1 MVPLKLARAFLYTY
15 PHVSIRIWTKI
26 ALQIQE
32 TKIYKYDYFDINL
45 ARFNQLTEQSIY
57 TASNGYLTPDLLI
70 GSSRASAET
79 NNPSI
84 RMRPYAMWAYR
95 RLTHGIY
102 TAVNASTKLYQG
114 VKLV

>member
-57 TASNGYLTPDLLI
+57 PASNGYLTPDLPI
-70 GSSRASAET
+70 GSSRTPAET

-102 TAVNASTKLYQG
+102 TAANASTKLYQG

>member
-1 MVPLKLARAFLYTY
+1 MT
-15 PHVSIRIWTKI
+15 
-26 ALQIQE
+26 
-32 TKIYKYDYFDINL
+32 YFDINL

-57 TASNGYLTPDLLI
+57 TASNGYLTPDLLF
-70 GSSRASAET
+70 GPSRASAET

-102 TAVNASTKLYQG
+102 TAANASTKLYQG